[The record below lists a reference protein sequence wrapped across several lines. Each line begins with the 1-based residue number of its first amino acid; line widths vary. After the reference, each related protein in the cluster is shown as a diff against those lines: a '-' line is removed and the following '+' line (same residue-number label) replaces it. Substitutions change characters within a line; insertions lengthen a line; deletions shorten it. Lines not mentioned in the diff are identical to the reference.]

1 MPTPPRR
8 RAALVTLAAAT
19 LLAAP
24 ATAGAKDT
32 VTTLPGF
39 KAPGTPSSLNKVKVL
54 KQGSSKAKNVL
65 VLEPGT
71 SAGAANFQPVAAA
84 LTKQLKGWQVW
95 SIERRENGLEDQSAL
110 DAAKRGDATPQQ
122 LFDYYLGWIGNANAT
137 GRHFEP
143 KSTEQTAFARDWGMN
158 VAMEDLRTVIRS
170 AGKQG
175 RKVVLGGHS
184 LGGSM
189 AVAYATWDFKG
200 RAGAKDLDGLVLVDG
215 GSSSRKPPSV
225 KAAQTSLDELDKASP
240 FIDLTGLGLPWSAGV
255 FNALGSTL
263 ALKAPDERSILA
275 DWPLLP
281 ADLKAPFP
289 VTNRAAYGYAIDTQT
304 GPKNLALVQQ
314 HVGRLAASGDPR
326 GWQDGELGGIKF
338 AAAAFSGPVGMDGSS
353 WYHPRR
359 LSLDSSAV
367 NGGVKNPAQKLL
379 GVRATH
385 GRDVKIPIYAFETSL
400 GNGRVVA
407 GARDLARRS
416 KVARRD
422 VTLVDRSSTYAHLD
436 PLTADPKKNAFLKTL
451 TPFLKRIGK

>member
-1 MPTPPRR
+1 MPTPLRR
-8 RAALVTLAAAT
+8 RAALATLATAT

-24 ATAGAKDT
+24 AAAGAKDT

-39 KAPGTPSSLNKVKVL
+39 KAPATPSTLNKVKVL

-71 SAGAANFQPVAAA
+71 SAGAANFEPVASA
-84 LTKQLKGWQVW
+84 LLKKLKGWQVW
-95 SIERRENGLEDQSAL
+95 SIERRENGLEDQSEL
-110 DAAKRGDATPQQ
+110 DKVKRGDATPQQ
-122 LFDYYLGWIGNANAT
+122 LFDYYLGWIGNADAP
-137 GRHFEP
+137 GEHFEP
-143 KSTEQTAFARDWGMN
+143 KSTEDTAFARKWGMN
-158 VAMEDLRTVIRS
+158 VAMEDLHRVIRS
-170 AGKQG
+170 AGKG
-175 RKVVLGGHS
+175 KRKVVLGGHS

-215 GSSSRKPPSV
+215 GSSAQKAPSV
-225 KAAQTSLDELDKASP
+225 KAARASLADLEKSSP

-255 FNALGSTL
+255 FNAIGSTL

-281 ADLKAPFP
+281 ATLKAPFP

-304 GPKNLALVQQ
+304 GPKNLSLVQQ

-326 GWQDGELGGIKF
+326 GWEDGELGGIAF
-338 AAAAFSGPVGMDGSS
+338 AAAVFSGPVGMDGSS

-359 LSLDSSAV
+359 LSLDSSVV
-367 NGGVKNPAQKLL
+367 NGGVKNAAQKTL

-385 GRDVKIPIYAFETSL
+385 GRDVRIPIYAFETSL
-400 GNGRVVA
+400 GKGRVLK
-407 GARDLARRS
+407 GAKELARRS
-416 KVARRD
+416 NVPRRD
-422 VTLVDRSSTYAHLD
+422 LTLVGRSSTYAHID
-436 PLTADPKKNAFLKTL
+436 PLSADPKKNAFLKTL
-451 TPFLKRIGK
+451 TPFLRRIGK

>member
-1 MPTPPRR
+1 MPTLPRR
-8 RAALVTLAAAT
+8 HGSLAALATIT
-19 LLAAP
+19 LLVAPTAAS
-24 ATAGAKDT
+24 AKDT

-54 KQGSSKAKNVL
+54 KQGSAKARNVL

-84 LTKQLKGWQVW
+84 LLKRLKGWQVW

-110 DAAKRGDATPQQ
+110 DRVKRGQDTPQQ

-137 GRHFEP
+137 GEHFEP
-143 KSTEQTAFARDWGMN
+143 KSTEQTSFARGWGMN
-158 VAMEDLRTVIRS
+158 VAMQDLRRVIRS
-170 AGKQG
+170 AGKG
-175 RKVVLGGHS
+175 KRKVVLGGHS

-200 RAGAKDLDGLVLVDG
+200 RAGAKDLDGLVLIDG
-215 GSSSRKPPSV
+215 GSSSRKAPTV
-225 KAAQTSLDELDKASP
+225 KAAKASLAELAEGSP

-255 FNALGSTL
+255 FNAIGSTL

-281 ADLKAPFP
+281 AELKAPFP

-314 HVGRLAASGDPR
+314 HVGRLASSGDPR
-326 GWQDGELGGIKF
+326 DWVDGELGGIRF

-359 LSLDSSAV
+359 LSLDSSVV
-367 NGGVKNPAQKLL
+367 NGGVRTAAQKTL
-379 GVRATH
+379 GVRTTR
-385 GRDVKIPIYAFETSL
+385 GRDVKVPIYAFETSL
-400 GNGRVVA
+400 GKGRVLK
-407 GARDLARRS
+407 GAQALARRS
-416 KVARRD
+416 KVRRRD
-422 VTLVDRSSTYAHLD
+422 VTLVDRSRTYAHID
-436 PLTADPKKNAFLKTL
+436 PLSADPRKNAFLKTVA
-451 TPFLKRIGK
+451 PFLQRIGR